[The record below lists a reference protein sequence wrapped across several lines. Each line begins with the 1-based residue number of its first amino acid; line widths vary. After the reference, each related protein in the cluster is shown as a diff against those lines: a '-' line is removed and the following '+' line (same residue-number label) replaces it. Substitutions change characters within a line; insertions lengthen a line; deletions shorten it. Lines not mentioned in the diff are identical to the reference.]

1 MEKRPHFWACGPAG
15 KHRFRDAMPNHVF
28 VREID
33 ATGESIAGDV
43 LPEIDKLKAR
53 ADCVGHPNEIGIAT
67 ALECQDDPPDGI
79 GRATTVVE
87 HLGPGGVA
95 RLHLIL
101 LEGIDQMIERFPRE
115 PCTLDRFGKGH
126 INRMLRRSTKAAVE
140 PLAPSRQCNGRFR
153 RRRRLVGKI
162 VGPAG
167 KRVDV
172 RQMLPKPAWDEEGGH
187 REIFIVG
194 SRHRATKRLGCCQ
207 IERRGHRYQF
217 PGGRIAEGSGRGSGV
232 HEADRRRS
240 RASPAG
246 QAPGVSIRCQVIP
259 TSHDSIAMKILLASP
274 RGFCA
279 GVNMAIET
287 LETAIRLYG
296 TPIYVFHEIVHNKHV
311 VDRFVREGAIFV
323 DRVED
328 VPAESVLLFSA
339 HGVAPEVRRVAT
351 ERRLNAI
358 DATCPLVTKVHL
370 EAIKYAKAG
379 YRIMLI
385 GHEGHD
391 EVIGTIG
398 QAPEAFTLVE
408 TAEEVDN
415 LPFGPSDKLAYL
427 TQTTL
432 SVDDASKIINRLKA
446 RFPQIVGPP
455 KDDICY
461 ATQNRQE
468 AVRLLSEGADIVLV
482 LGSQNSSNSQRLAEL
497 ARDSGIAAF
506 LIDGADEIDPAWFA
520 GDETVVITAG
530 ASAPESV
537 VQDCI
542 RWLRERYAADVE
554 ERTIREEEVYF
565 PLPKELRA
573 AAAAVRL
580 PMA

>member
-1 MEKRPHFWACGPAG
+1 
-15 KHRFRDAMPNHVF
+15 
-28 VREID
+28 
-33 ATGESIAGDV
+33 
-43 LPEIDKLKAR
+43 
-53 ADCVGHPNEIGIAT
+53 
-67 ALECQDDPPDGI
+67 
-79 GRATTVVE
+79 
-87 HLGPGGVA
+87 
-95 RLHLIL
+95 
-101 LEGIDQMIERFPRE
+101 
-115 PCTLDRFGKGH
+115 
-126 INRMLRRSTKAAVE
+126 
-140 PLAPSRQCNGRFR
+140 
-153 RRRRLVGKI
+153 
-162 VGPAG
+162 
-167 KRVDV
+167 
-172 RQMLPKPAWDEEGGH
+172 
-187 REIFIVG
+187 
-194 SRHRATKRLGCCQ
+194 
-207 IERRGHRYQF
+207 
-217 PGGRIAEGSGRGSGV
+217 
-232 HEADRRRS
+232 
-240 RASPAG
+240 
-246 QAPGVSIRCQVIP
+246 
-259 TSHDSIAMKILLASP
+259 MKILLASP

-311 VDRFVREGAIFV
+311 VDRFVREGAVFV

-328 VPAESVLLFSA
+328 VPEGAVLLFSA
-339 HGVAPEVRRVAT
+339 HGVAPEVRRVAA

-370 EAIKYAKAG
+370 EAIKYAKQG

-408 TAEEVDN
+408 TAEQVDS
-415 LPFGPSDKLAYL
+415 LPFGQHDKLAYL

-432 SVDDASKIINRLKA
+432 SVDDASRIIARLRE

-497 ARDSGIAAF
+497 ARENGIPAH
-506 LIDGADEIDPAWFA
+506 LIDGADEIEAAWFS
-520 GDETVVITAG
+520 GRETVVITAG

-537 VQDCI
+537 VQDCVC
-542 RWLRERYAADVE
+542 WLRERYSAEVE

-573 AAAAVRL
+573 AVAGVRL
-580 PMA
+580 PMV